1 MESNEAYS
9 KISSVLNLNYISE
22 YEQIIDIVLG
32 LNADKYKGDK
42 IVDFINIVSEWGGDE
57 WKAVRKEFY
66 KSYEKAKLPRVALGE
81 MQPDLKIDIAINS
94 QRELASYK
102 DGSDGYY
109 LQNACDVLRKI
120 QPAQPTVDRHR
131 LLISMY
137 VSMVMGENYVT
148 ACYPPKIFLRKVV
161 GEGVTPDQYY
171 FSLMKVF
178 QERESFEA
186 LAVAEAKKDPK
197 LTKYMKSKYKEIFQ
211 TNVVRQVQEQSA
223 RMPKRR
229 HVRDDVPSMPVPDM
243 RRAASRI
250 ARRDRRDYY
259 DYRSDRRDWGDRY
272 DNRPRDMTRAGH
284 IFLPKLSF
292 IMVALCAV
300 NVPMKF
306 WILRTSTA
314 YAAGNS
320 GFLSAVGRGFLSTL
334 SLIFAILCLVGAVIT
349 VVNTVSPGAL
359 QALGAVHPII
369 AICVPFVIML
379 SMFLAVLGSVSAV
392 TGVIKIILSF
402 TAGAVSGTLSQKNV
416 GGLATKSTGYISR
429 FIWTSIK
436 SSIKRLLPFGR

>member
-57 WKAVRKEFY
+57 WKAIRKEFY

-137 VSMVMGENYVT
+137 VSMAMGENYVT
-148 ACYPPKIFLRKVV
+148 ACYPPKIFLEKVV

-229 HVRDDVPSMPVPDM
+229 P
-243 RRAASRI
+243 
-250 ARRDRRDYY
+250 
-259 DYRSDRRDWGDRY
+259 RDWGDRY

-320 GFLSAVGRGFLSTL
+320 GFLSAIGRGFLSTL

-359 QALGAVHPII
+359 QALGAPHPII

-436 SSIKRLLPFGR
+436 FSIKRLLPFGR